1 MNEQDRIE
9 KFAADIAA
17 LQVKTSG
24 NARTERATSMLG
36 TLMMIAGLVIGVG
49 SFVKASNQNNV
60 LDQNELII
68 LGLVCVAL
76 AVIGAALWLR
86 TALVRFW
93 RFWMLRSLYEGQA
106 HLDEVVKAI
115 RDTRG

>member
-1 MNEQDRIE
+1 MTKRSRIE
-9 KFAADIAA
+9 KFADDIAA

-24 NARTERATSMLG
+24 NANSERIASILG
-36 TLMMIAGLVIGVG
+36 MVLMVASLVIGLG
-49 SFVKASNQNNV
+49 SFATASSQDNA

-68 LGLVCVAL
+68 LGFVCVSM

-93 RFWMLRSLYEGQA
+93 RFWMLRSLYESRA
-106 HLDEVVKAI
+106 HLDEVLDAVRKV
-115 RDTRG
+115 D